1 VEGREF
7 DSGLGGA
14 GELISYERN
23 GASGLVDTGKYIS
36 FDTDAC
42 TVFLEGVVNLGCT
55 LETVG

>member
-1 VEGREF
+1 VLVN
-7 DSGLGGA
+7 S
-14 GELISYERN
+14 SVTN
-23 GASGLVDTGKYIS
+23 GTGPVDWWIQGKYIS